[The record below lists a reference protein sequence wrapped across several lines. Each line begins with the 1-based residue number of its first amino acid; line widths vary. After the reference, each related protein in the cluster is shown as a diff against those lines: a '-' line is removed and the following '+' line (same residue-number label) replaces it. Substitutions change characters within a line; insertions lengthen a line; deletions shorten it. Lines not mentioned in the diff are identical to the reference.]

1 VIAVAQAGSITV
13 PHPMILRLERQRSLE
28 TLGCTLKV
36 GTAEEEDA
44 EGSLD
49 IRVDDPLGVLA
60 PC

>member
-1 VIAVAQAGSITV
+1 
-13 PHPMILRLERQRSLE
+13 MILRFERQRSLE